1 MFRKIFIITFV
12 LIPVLTFSQS
22 YKKGMT
28 GLIGISLYGGAN
40 IPVSGDYSSGTRT
53 KDLLNTGS
61 QFSIGVSY
69 YITKGFGIEGIMNAG
84 YNYLNSDYS
93 TSGKDP
99 VYVDFSTSLNA
110 IYNFGH
116 LFKKPVI
123 SPVVRIGAGSYQW
136 EQLEDGIINA
146 EVNKQ
151 KINHR
156 VKSLGINIGAGAEY
170 NVSKKFR
177 IGLMLDYNL
186 IFPKKEKSA
195 LNNADNSNERT
206 THGYFVPQLKFS
218 YYIPT
223 R

>member
-1 MFRKIFIITFV
+1 MFRKIFIIILI
-12 LIPVLTFSQS
+12 LIPVLTFTQS
-22 YKKGMT
+22 SKKGMT

-40 IPVSGDYSSGTRT
+40 IPVSGEYSDVT
-53 KDLLNTGS
+53 KTTDLLNTGS
-61 QFSIGVSY
+61 QISIGVSY
-69 YITKGFGIEGIMNAG
+69 YFTKGFGVEGIMNAG
-84 YNYLNSDYS
+84 YNYQNSKY
-93 TSGKDP
+93 TTTGKDP

-123 SPVVRIGAGSYQW
+123 SPFIRIGAGSYQW

-151 KINHR
+151 KVNHR
-156 VKSLGINIGAGAEY
+156 VKSLGLNFGAGAEY
-170 NVSKKFR
+170 TVSKKIR
-177 IGLMLDYNL
+177 IGLVLDYNL
-186 IFPKKEKSA
+186 IFPKKENSA
-195 LNNADNSNERT
+195 LNNSDNSDKRT
-206 THGYFVPQLKFS
+206 AHGYFVPQIKFS